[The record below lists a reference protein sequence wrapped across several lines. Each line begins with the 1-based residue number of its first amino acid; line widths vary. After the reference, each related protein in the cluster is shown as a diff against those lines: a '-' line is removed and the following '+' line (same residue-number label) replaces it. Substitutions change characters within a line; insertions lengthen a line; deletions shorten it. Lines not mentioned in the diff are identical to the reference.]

1 MFLDRVFA
9 AWLPGFEVRLHTDQV
24 QLKMLSPAADPMASI
39 LCVPKATLRRHPVH
53 MFRLCFVLLVIYV
66 ACSHMA
72 FSSSARPRTS
82 RAYRKDS
89 SLKLSKPV
97 PIDRPEFKASLSGE
111 EKILVSRLSGA
122 GKRRRWLDV
131 KKLFGS
137 YTGQAVPVYC
147 AAMQA
152 AYRCGRYKE
161 GAKFY
166 RRLREFPNVAAQPVG
181 LHLAVKIFG
190 KLQMRKEVGAI
201 WNEIKENGWVDEIR
215 AAGRIDAAAE
225 MGDIVCAAEV
235 LDYMGE
241 QSLKADINHFNSA
254 INACKN
260 AKPPNRSAAM
270 FLYEQLREEG
280 LQPTI
285 STFTVLMGTHTNAP
299 LSAVLKIRAELSDA
313 GLQLNTYFADSY
325 MNALL
330 QGRPVPTDQR
340 KAFSAVSETDAAR
353 LQEVR
358 LALDEFQME
367 SNNVMTPLCIR
378 IDSALRKV
386 MP

>member
-1 MFLDRVFA
+1 
-9 AWLPGFEVRLHTDQV
+9 
-24 QLKMLSPAADPMASI
+24 
-39 LCVPKATLRRHPVH
+39 
-53 MFRLCFVLLVIYV
+53 
-66 ACSHMA
+66 MA

-131 KKLFGS
+131 KKLCGS

-161 GAKFY
+161 GA
-166 RRLREFPNVAAQPVG
+166 NVAAQPVG

-241 QSLKADINHFNSA
+241 QSLKADINHFN
-254 INACKN
+254 
-260 AKPPNRSAAM
+260 
-270 FLYEQLREEG
+270 
-280 LQPTI
+280 
-285 STFTVLMGTHTNAP
+285 
-299 LSAVLKIRAELSDA
+299 
-313 GLQLNTYFADSY
+313 
-325 MNALL
+325 
-330 QGRPVPTDQR
+330 
-340 KAFSAVSETDAAR
+340 
-353 LQEVR
+353 
-358 LALDEFQME
+358 
-367 SNNVMTPLCIR
+367 
-378 IDSALRKV
+378 
-386 MP
+386 

>member
-190 KLQMRKEVGAI
+190 K
-201 WNEIKENGWVDEIR
+201 
-215 AAGRIDAAAE
+215 AADA
-225 MGDIVCAAEV
+225 
-235 LDYMGE
+235 
-241 QSLKADINHFNSA
+241 
-254 INACKN
+254 
-260 AKPPNRSAAM
+260 
-270 FLYEQLREEG
+270 
-280 LQPTI
+280 
-285 STFTVLMGTHTNAP
+285 
-299 LSAVLKIRAELSDA
+299 
-313 GLQLNTYFADSY
+313 
-325 MNALL
+325 
-330 QGRPVPTDQR
+330 
-340 KAFSAVSETDAAR
+340 
-353 LQEVR
+353 
-358 LALDEFQME
+358 
-367 SNNVMTPLCIR
+367 
-378 IDSALRKV
+378 
-386 MP
+386 